1 MLSRVGQQQDGSMD
15 VAMKLILKWAARNQ
29 TPLLSQAVSNAHA
42 AALRSIEADLA
53 NGHPPELKKR
63 HQELLALD
71 VTNTHIGLE
80 TVHTDDLWRLV
91 LSYLD
96 PGQQRLLQETYEN
109 LQSSLEAGVVYG
121 DDDAGAKQA
130 QAALNVVAPAE
141 ELLAELPH
149 TTFARASAPDDHD
162 QLRRT
167 LRIEIERANDS
178 GRRMVQVEWL
188 DGYQSRVAAMELHC
202 DDRSAWWQLAIDD
215 PPPGRGAQLEL
226 LGGGE
231 GATLSSQ
238 GEDQTLDPRMGARLQ
253 REGCELLAAA
263 AEHELEKAIAWGTH
277 ELGDR
282 FTVVRDDLR

>member
-53 NGHPPELKKR
+53 NDHPPELKKR
-63 HQELLALD
+63 HEELLALD
-71 VTNTHIGLE
+71 VANTHIGLA
-80 TVHTDDLWRLV
+80 TLHPDDLWRLV

-109 LQSSLEAGVVYG
+109 LQSSLEAGVIYG
-121 DDDAGAKQA
+121 DDDAGAEQA

-141 ELLAELPH
+141 DLLAGLPH

-162 QLRRT
+162 ERRRT
-167 LRIEIERANDS
+167 LSVEIERRYDYVNFP
-178 GRRMVQVEWL
+178 VQVEWL
-188 DGYQSRVAAMELHC
+188 DGYQSRVAVMELNFGGAK
-202 DDRSAWWQLAIDD
+202 AWWQLDIED
-215 PPPGRGAQLEL
+215 PPPGRGARLEL
-226 LGGGE
+226 VGGLE
-231 GATLSSQ
+231 GAMLSYQ
-238 GEDQTLDPRMGARLQ
+238 GEHEAPDQRTGARMQ
-253 REGCELLAAA
+253 REGYALLVAAT
-263 AEHELEKAIAWGTH
+263 ERELENAITWGTQ

-282 FTVVRDDLR
+282 FTVVRDD